1 MYTLLYIK
9 QVKNKDIL
17 YSAGNS
23 TQYSVTTYMEHIKRS
38 SAQERVDGIV
48 KPHWDNTSQG
58 H

>member
-23 TQYSVTTYMEHIKRS
+23 TQYSVTTYMEHIKGS
-38 SAQERVDGIV
+38 SPQERADGIV
-48 KPHWDNTSQG
+48 KPHWANTSQG
-58 H
+58 Y